1 MFLPASLRSFL
12 IEAPPD
18 NRKDIMPPAGIAKYH
33 VLDFGT
39 VKGASE
45 GASALIAHVNSPKGM
60 RHNTG
65 PKRAVVFGE
74 RADGSAATQARLYL
88 SAGALEA
95 AREVNLTFAIIEEL
109 PAEKLPGSAIL
120 LHGQP

>member
-1 MFLPASLRSFL
+1 MFQPAALCSSPIEPAS
-12 IEAPPD
+12 D
-18 NRKDIMPPAGIAKYH
+18 NWKDIMPPGGIAKYH

-45 GASALIAHVNSPKGM
+45 GASAIIAHVNSPKGM

-74 RADGSAATQARLYL
+74 RADGSAAIQARLYL
-88 SAGALEA
+88 SPGALEA

-109 PAEKLPGSAIL
+109 SAENLPGSAIL
-120 LHGQP
+120 LQGQP